1 MPVTD
6 LEPNDI
12 VQFTKLVTPLFQIIG
27 INKQENIKLAEIRDS
42 LLPKLMSGE
51 LDVSNIDI

>member
-1 MPVTD
+1 MIQYTSSID
-6 LEPNDI
+6 INKFND
-12 VQFTKLVTPLFQIIG
+12 LVTPLFALIIKNVKE
-27 INKQENIKLAEIRDS
+27 NKALTVIRDS